1 MELVATLWD
10 FVVHLDVHLA
20 AFIAEHGVWVY
31 ALLFVI
37 VFCETG
43 LVVTPFLP
51 GDSLLFATGAIAAT
65 GALDPFLAAG
75 VLATAAVMGDS
86 VNYAIGNW
94 VGPRAGRWPDSRWWK
109 RAYLLRTEAFFA
121 RHGGKTIVIAR
132 FVPIVRTYA
141 PFVAG
146 VGNMSY
152 RWFIGY
158 NVAGAAVWVVL
169 FVGAGYWFGD
179 LPVVKANF
187 TLVIFAIIGLSLLP
201 PAFEYLRAR
210 RLRPSEE

>member
-1 MELVATLWD
+1 MEFLGQAIEL
-10 FVVHLDVHLA
+10 VVHLDRHLA
-20 AFIAEHGVWVY
+20 EWVAAYGVWVY

-51 GDSLLFATGAIAAT
+51 GDSLLFAAGTIAAA
-65 GALDPFLAAG
+65 GGLDPVLLGG
-75 VLATAAVMGDS
+75 VLFVAAVAGDG
-86 VNYAIGNW
+86 VNYAIGRW
-94 VGPRAGRWPDSRWWK
+94 VGPRARSWPDSRWWK

-158 NVAGAAVWVVL
+158 NVAGAVVWVVL
-169 FVGAGYWFGD
+169 FVGGGYWFGD

-187 TLVIFAIIGLSLLP
+187 TLVIFAIIALSLLP

>member
-1 MELVATLWD
+1 MEFLGQALDVML
-10 FVVHLDVHLA
+10 HLDRHLTA
-20 AFIAEHGVWVY
+20 WVGDY
-31 ALLFVI
+31 GTLVYVLLFVI

-158 NVAGAAVWVVL
+158 NVAGAVAWVVL

-187 TLVIFAIIGLSLLP
+187 TLVILAIIALSLLP

-210 RLRPSEE
+210 RPRPREE

>member
-1 MELVATLWD
+1 MEFLAQALEVLL
-10 FVVHLDVHLA
+10 HLDRHLA
-20 AFIAEHGVWVY
+20 AWVADYGTLVY

-37 VFCETG
+37 VLCETG

-51 GDSLLFATGAIAAT
+51 GDSLLFATGAIAAS
-65 GALDPFLAAG
+65 GALDPLLAAG
-75 VLATAAVMGDS
+75 VLFTAAVLGDS
-86 VNYAIGNW
+86 LNYAIGNW
-94 VGPRAGRWPDSRWWK
+94 VGPRAARWPDSRWWK
-109 RAYLLRTEAFFA
+109 RAYLLRTQDFFA
-121 RHGGKTIVIAR
+121 RHGGKTIVLAR

-146 VGNMSY
+146 VGGMSY

-158 NVAGAAVWVVL
+158 NIAGAAAWVVL
-169 FVGAGYWFGD
+169 FVGAGYWFGE
-179 LPVVKANF
+179 LPAVKDNF

-210 RLRPSEE
+210 RLRTGEE